1 MRLSVCFS
9 ILLLCCSLTSYSQTQ
24 GEKEAA
30 YTRTILVRAE
40 KIVAPLGIA
49 DTVKAGKVRDLI
61 MQQYRNLNEIYTDRD
76 KKLAAAKELKQTN
89 QDLAKQ
95 QIQNTENEVNARL
108 YTLHFEYLSKLM
120 LFLTS
125 AQIDQVKDG
134 MTYGVL
140 PLTFNGYL
148 AMIQNLSEE
157 QKQQIMVWL
166 VEARE
171 HAMDAGSSD
180 EKHKWFGKY
189 KGRINNWLSSVGYDL
204 KKEGE
209 DWQKRIKLEENK
221 SK

>member
-1 MRLSVCFS
+1 MKLSVS
-9 ILLLCCSLTSYSQTQ
+9 LSVYLLLCSLTLFSQTND
-24 GEKEAA
+24 EKEAA

-49 DTVKAGKVRDLI
+49 DTVKSGKVRELI
-61 MQQYRNLNEIYTDRD
+61 MQQYRNLNEIYSIRD
-76 KKLAAAKELKQTN
+76 TKLAAAKELKQTN

-95 QIQNTENEVNARL
+95 QILNIENEVNARL
-108 YTLHFEYLSKLM
+108 YTLHFDYLSKLM
-120 LFLTS
+120 LYLS
-125 AQIDQVKDG
+125 PAQIDQVKDG

-140 PLTFNGYL
+140 PLTFKGYL
-148 AMIQNLSEE
+148 AMIQNLTEE
-157 QKQQIMVWL
+157 QKQQIMTWL

-171 HAMDAGSSD
+171 HAIDAGSSD

-189 KGRINNWLSSVGYDL
+189 KGRINNYLSSAGYDL

>member
-9 ILLLCCSLTSYSQTQ
+9 ILLVFCSLTSFSQTQ
-24 GEKEAA
+24 DEKEAA
-30 YTRTILVRAE
+30 YTRTILVRSE

-49 DTVKAGKVRDLI
+49 DTVKSGKVRDLI
-61 MQQYRNLNEIYTDRD
+61 LQQYRSLNEIYTDRD
-76 KKLAAAKELKQTN
+76 KKLAEAKELKQTN
-89 QDLAKQ
+89 KELVQQ
-95 QIQNTENEVNARL
+95 QIKNIENEVNARL
-108 YTLHFEYLSKLM
+108 YTLHFDYLSKLM
-120 LFLTS
+120 LYLT
-125 AQIDQVKDG
+125 AVQIDQVKDG

-140 PLTFNGYL
+140 PLTFKGYL
-148 AMIQNLSEE
+148 SMIQNLTEE

-189 KGRINNWLSSVGYDL
+189 KGRINNWLSSAGYDL

>member
-1 MRLSVCFS
+1 MRLSVCFP
-9 ILLLCCSLTSYSQTQ
+9 ILLIFCSLASSAQTQ
-24 GEKEAA
+24 DEKEAA

-49 DTVKAGKVRDLI
+49 DTVKSGKVRDLI
-61 MQQYRNLNEIYTDRD
+61 MQQYRNLNEIYAVRD
-76 KKLAAAKELKQTN
+76 TKLTAAKELKQTN
-89 QDLAKQ
+89 QELAKQ
-95 QIQNTENEVNARL
+95 QVQNIENEVNARL
-108 YTLHFEYLSKLM
+108 YTLHFDYLSKLM
-120 LFLTS
+120 LYLS
-125 AQIDQVKDG
+125 PAQIDQVKDG
-134 MTYGVL
+134 MTYGIL
-140 PLTFNGYL
+140 SLTFKGYL
-148 AMIQNLSEE
+148 AMIQNLTEE
-157 QKQQIMVWL
+157 QKQQIMAWL

-189 KGRINNWLSSVGYDL
+189 KGRINNWLSAAGYDL

>member
-9 ILLLCCSLTSYSQTQ
+9 IFLVCCSVTSFSQMQ
-24 GEKEAA
+24 DEKEAA

-49 DTVKAGKVRDLI
+49 DTLKTGKVRDLI
-61 MQQYRNLNEIYTDRD
+61 MQQYRSLNGIYTERD
-76 KKLAAAKELKQTN
+76 FKLAAAKLLKQTN

-120 LFLTS
+120 LYLNP

-140 PLTFNGYL
+140 PLTFKGYL
-148 AMIQNLSEE
+148 AMIQNLTEE

-189 KGRINNWLSSVGYDL
+189 KGRINNYLSSVGYDL

-209 DWQKRIKLEENK
+209 DWQKRIKLEDNK

>member
-1 MRLSVCFS
+1 M
-9 ILLLCCSLTSYSQTQ
+9 QD
-24 GEKEAA
+24 EKEAA

-49 DTVKAGKVRDLI
+49 DTLKTGKVRDLI
-61 MQQYRNLNEIYTDRD
+61 MQQYRSLNGIYTERD
-76 KKLAAAKELKQTN
+76 FKLAAAKLLKQTN

-120 LFLTS
+120 LYLNP

-140 PLTFNGYL
+140 PLTFKGYL
-148 AMIQNLSEE
+148 AMIQNLTEE

-189 KGRINNWLSSVGYDL
+189 KGRINNYLSSVGYDL

-209 DWQKRIKLEENK
+209 DWQKRIKLEDNK

>member
-1 MRLSVCFS
+1 MRLSVS
-9 ILLLCCSLTSYSQTQ
+9 LSVYLLLCSLTLFSQTND
-24 GEKEAA
+24 EKEAA

-49 DTVKAGKVRDLI
+49 DTLKAGKVRNLI
-61 MQQYRNLNEIYTDRD
+61 MKQYRSLNEIYSIRD
-76 KKLAAAKELKQTN
+76 IKLAAAKELKQTN
-89 QDLAKQ
+89 KELALQ
-95 QIQNTENEVNARL
+95 QVQNTENEVNAQL
-108 YTLHFEYLSKLM
+108 YTLHFDYLSKLM
-120 LFLTS
+120 FYLTP

-140 PLTFNGYL
+140 LLTFRGYL
-148 AMIQNLSEE
+148 SMIQNLTEE

-189 KGRINNWLSSVGYDL
+189 KGRINNWLSAAGYDL

-209 DWQKRIKLEENK
+209 DWQKRIKLEDNK